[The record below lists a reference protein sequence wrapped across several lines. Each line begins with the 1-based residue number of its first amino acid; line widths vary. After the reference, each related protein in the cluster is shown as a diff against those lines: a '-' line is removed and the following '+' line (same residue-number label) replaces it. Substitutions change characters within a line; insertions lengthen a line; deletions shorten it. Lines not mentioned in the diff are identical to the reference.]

1 MKATFTGILVL
12 ILIAF
17 SSYGQENAG
26 ITKQEK
32 QSIID
37 KAIVLLKENY
47 VFPNRVANI
56 EKQIKERLTTGG
68 YDSLANV
75 ETFLASLNAD
85 LEHYGNDH
93 HLDISYGPKRVK
105 QIIADTKNE
114 QEGKEQKITD
124 EWLQQM
130 RYENFRLRKLE
141 RLDGNIGYF
150 NFLNFTPLAVS
161 KQSISSA
168 MNFLL
173 YSNAIIIDLREN
185 GGGSAETMNFLL
197 SYFLEDS
204 IQISELRYRKN
215 NNVIKSYTMNDSS
228 INKIPRNIPIYVL
241 VSNRTSSA
249 AEGFAYTLQ
258 QYKRA
263 VIIGEQTKGEGNP
276 GKLFV
281 INDDLYIMIPTA
293 EAINPVSKK
302 SIDGIGV
309 IPDIIINKNKA
320 LTKSLLEAY
329 SSLAAGTSSDE
340 LKLLYQW
347 QIPLLQNELDPEP
360 LTSNIISSLVGNYEG
375 NRKIMYEDGSVFYIN
390 SAGDKEKLEYMGK
403 GIFQNYEK
411 SWLRLVMPFTD
422 KPVSEFEWIWEDGG
436 TPQKVKRV

>member
-1 MKATFTGILVL
+1 M
-12 ILIAF
+12 
-17 SSYGQENAG
+17 
-26 ITKQEK
+26 
-32 QSIID
+32 
-37 KAIVLLKENY
+37 
-47 VFPNRVANI
+47 
-56 EKQIKERLTTGG
+56 
-68 YDSLANV
+68 
-75 ETFLASLNAD
+75 
-85 LEHYGNDH
+85 HDH
-93 HLDISYGPKRVK
+93 HLDISYGPNRVK
-105 QIIADTKNE
+105 QIIADAKSE
-114 QEGKEQKITD
+114 QEGKEEKITD
-124 EWLQQM
+124 EWLQQI

-197 SYFLEDS
+197 SYFLKDS
-204 IQISELRYRKN
+204 KQISELRYRKN
-215 NNVIKSYTMNDSS
+215 NKVLKSYTINDNS
-228 INKIPRNIPIYVL
+228 INKIPDNVPIYIL

-263 VIIGEQTKGEGNP
+263 VIVGEQTKGEGNP
-276 GKLFV
+276 GNLFV

-309 IPDIIINKNKA
+309 IPDITINKNKA
-320 LTKSLLEAY
+320 LTKALLELY
-329 SSLAAGTSSDE
+329 SSLAVNTGIDE
-340 LKLLYQW
+340 LRLLYQW
-347 QIPLLQNELDPEP
+347 QIPLLKNELNPEL
-360 LTSNIISSLVGNYEG
+360 LTDNIISSIVGNYEG
-375 NRKIMYEDGSVFYIN
+375 NRKIIYEAGSVFYIN
-390 SAGDKEKLEYMGK
+390 SAGNKEKLEYIGK
-403 GIFQNYEK
+403 GIFQNTEK
-411 SWLRLVMPFTD
+411 SWLRLVMPFTN

-436 TPQKVKRV
+436 TPQTIKRV

>member
-1 MKATFTGILVL
+1 MKKKIKMLVGLLPLTAFCFAQDTTRTTLNYDPERLKIIPDKVFEFGVPLFFIFLLLNTIVTILKNRAEHQLKLKIIEKDVPEETLIKIFKESNAIAKLQPLKWFLFTFAIAIALFSNSSLQEISYRSIGIFRQWAYSCCLFPQPFSSTTTYFQRKCDQPSSYLNTQIYEDKLTGILVL

-17 SSYGQENAG
+17 SSYGQQDPG

-32 QSIID
+32 QAIID

-47 VFPNRVANI
+47 VFPNRVENI
-56 EKQIKERLTTGG
+56 EKQIKERLTAGA

-150 NFLNFTPLAVS
+150 NFLNFTPLGVS

-215 NNVIKSYTMNDSS
+215 NNVIKSYTMND
-228 INKIPRNIPIYVL
+228 
-241 VSNRTSSA
+241 
-249 AEGFAYTLQ
+249 
-258 QYKRA
+258 RA
-263 VIIGEQTKGEGNP
+263 
-276 GKLFV
+276 
-281 INDDLYIMIPTA
+281 
-293 EAINPVSKK
+293 
-302 SIDGIGV
+302 
-309 IPDIIINKNKA
+309 
-320 LTKSLLEAY
+320 
-329 SSLAAGTSSDE
+329 
-340 LKLLYQW
+340 
-347 QIPLLQNELDPEP
+347 
-360 LTSNIISSLVGNYEG
+360 
-375 NRKIMYEDGSVFYIN
+375 
-390 SAGDKEKLEYMGK
+390 
-403 GIFQNYEK
+403 
-411 SWLRLVMPFTD
+411 
-422 KPVSEFEWIWEDGG
+422 
-436 TPQKVKRV
+436 

>member
-1 MKATFTGILVL
+1 MKTKLTGILVP

-17 SSYGQENAG
+17 SSYGQQDPG

-32 QSIID
+32 QAIID

-47 VFPNRVANI
+47 VFPNRVENI
-56 EKQIKERLTTGG
+56 EKQIKERLTAGA

-130 RYENFRLRKLE
+130 KYENFRLRKLE
-141 RLDGNIGYF
+141 RLDGNIGYV

-173 YSNAIIIDLREN
+173 YSNAIVIDLREN

-204 IQISELRYRKN
+204 IQISELRYRKD
-215 NNVIKSYTMNDSS
+215 NNVIKSYTMNDSG
-228 INKIPRNIPIYVL
+228 INKIPRNIPVYVL
-241 VSNRTSSA
+241 VSNRTSS
-249 AEGFAYTLQ
+249 
-258 QYKRA
+258 
-263 VIIGEQTKGEGNP
+263 
-276 GKLFV
+276 
-281 INDDLYIMIPTA
+281 
-293 EAINPVSKK
+293 
-302 SIDGIGV
+302 
-309 IPDIIINKNKA
+309 
-320 LTKSLLEAY
+320 
-329 SSLAAGTSSDE
+329 
-340 LKLLYQW
+340 
-347 QIPLLQNELDPEP
+347 PLPHS
-360 LTSNIISSLVGNYEG
+360 T
-375 NRKIMYEDGSVFYIN
+375 
-390 SAGDKEKLEYMGK
+390 
-403 GIFQNYEK
+403 
-411 SWLRLVMPFTD
+411 W
-422 KPVSEFEWIWEDGG
+422 
-436 TPQKVKRV
+436 